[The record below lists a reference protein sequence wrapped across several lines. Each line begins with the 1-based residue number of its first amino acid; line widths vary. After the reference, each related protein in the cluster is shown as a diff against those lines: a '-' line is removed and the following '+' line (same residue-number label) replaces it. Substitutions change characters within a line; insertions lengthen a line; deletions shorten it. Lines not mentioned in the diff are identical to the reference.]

1 MAQLRL
7 DYEKF
12 VEKETVILVVGPDSL
27 EDFKAYW
34 REHDLPFIGLP
45 DPGHTVLKKYGQEI
59 KIFRF
64 GRMPAQMIIDREGM
78 LRFVYYGDS
87 MSDIPTDDDMLD
99 LLDELQKEESGTN

>member
-1 MAQLRL
+1 MAQLRQ

-12 VEKETVILVVGPDSL
+12 VEKGAVILVIGPDSV

-34 REHDLPFIGLP
+34 SENDLPFIGLP
-45 DPGHTVLKKYGQEI
+45 DPQHSILKEYGQEI

-64 GRMPAQMIIDREGM
+64 GRMPAQMIIDKEGM

-87 MSDIPTDDDMLD
+87 MSDIPTDEDMLN
-99 LLDELQKEESGTN
+99 LLDKLRDEKN